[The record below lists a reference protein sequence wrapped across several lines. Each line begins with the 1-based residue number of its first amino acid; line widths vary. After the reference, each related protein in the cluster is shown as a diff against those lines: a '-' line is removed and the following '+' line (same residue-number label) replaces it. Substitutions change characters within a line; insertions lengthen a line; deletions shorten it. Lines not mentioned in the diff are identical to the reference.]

1 MTPWYDHGMIKSSK
15 RNPEEETKMMRR
27 LMSKLFGKKEVTGA
41 SGTRVEKA
49 MATQATV
56 IAKALAQLDALAG
69 KAGN

>member
-1 MTPWYDHGMIKSSK
+1 
-15 RNPEEETKMMRR
+15 MMRR